1 MIIFLKIFAIIL
13 IAVNA
18 EILFASNLHQSLSA
32 SLGMVSVNV
41 TENASSLKS
50 TDESSSSSTSS
61 GGQSA
66 TASVISMDLVYEFDN
81 YTRKSY
87 FVKATAPLLAADGS
101 GFYLGAVGMN
111 YYFNSLSSL
120 FSFNDEGTSLIMNPT
135 MRYYWGAAGGIGF
148 VVYSTETA
156 KKSDLIF
163 DVQIHGG
170 GIFNF
175 KRDWGLR
182 GEAAISRGTG
192 VATSTIGIKLF
203 LGINYYLEK

>member
-1 MIIFLKIFAIIL
+1 MIL
-13 IAVNA
+13 IR
-18 EILFASNLHQSLSA
+18 ILFCLPLILFSISMASASTNLHQSISA
-32 SLGMVSVNV
+32 SLGMVNVTV
-41 TENASSLKS
+41 TENASSLKAAEGDAA
-50 TDESSSSSTSS
+50 TDAT

-66 TASVISMDLVYEFDN
+66 SVSVVSMDLVYEFDN
-81 YTRKSY
+81 HTRKSY
-87 FVKATAPLLAADGS
+87 FLKATAPLLAADGS
-101 GFYLGAVGMN
+101 GYYLGGLGMN

-120 FSFNDEGTSLIMNPT
+120 FTFNNEGTSLTMNPT

-163 DVQIHGG
+163 DLQLHGG

-175 KRDWGLR
+175 KRDWGIR

-203 LGINYYLEK
+203 FGINYYLEK